1 VILLD
6 TNALYWYFVDSPKLG
21 RAARNLLESSRQVF
35 FSPISLLELRIKS
48 LDAAARGRSTL
59 RLPDDLTQ
67 LCAANGM
74 LELPVKGEIEQ
85 EVTRFQSLIGH
96 DPMDRII
103 LAQASKHDLRLLT
116 SDQTLLS
123 LGFDWVI
130 DAQD

>member
-35 FSPISLLELRIKS
+35 FSPISLLELGIKS

>member
-6 TNALYWYFVDSPKLG
+6 TNALYWFFVDSPKLG
-21 RAARNLLESSRQVF
+21 RAARNLLDSSRQVF
-35 FSPISLLELRIKS
+35 FSPISLLELRMKS
-48 LDAAARGRSTL
+48 MDAVARGRSTI

-74 LELPVKGEIEQ
+74 LELPVKGEIEH
-85 EVTRFQSLIGH
+85 ESARFQSLIGH

-103 LAQASKHDLRLLT
+103 LSQASKHGLRLLT

>member
-6 TNALYWYFVDSPKLG
+6 TNALYWYFVDSSKLG

-35 FSPISLLELRIKS
+35 FSPISLLELRMKS
-48 LDAAARGRSTL
+48 IDAAARGRSTL
-59 RLPDDLTQ
+59 RLPVDLTQ

-103 LAQASKHDLRLLT
+103 LAQASKHGLRLLT
-116 SDQTLLS
+116 SDQTLLT